1 MERTDSG
8 KTETDICKIFQN
20 IMGNAVKYNRENG
33 RIMVGC
39 RELETKGEMA
49 VFELRCEDTGIG
61 MSKEFQKH
69 AFELFAQEQ
78 DDARTSYEGTGL
90 GLAIVKNW

>member
-1 MERTDSG
+1 
-8 KTETDICKIFQN
+8 
-20 IMGNAVKYNRENG
+20 MGNAVKYNRENG

-69 AFELFAQEQ
+69 LNYLPRNRMMQELLMKER
-78 DDARTSYEGTGL
+78 DLDL
-90 GLAIVKNW
+90 PL

>member
-1 MERTDSG
+1 
-8 KTETDICKIFQN
+8 
-20 IMGNAVKYNRENG
+20 
-33 RIMVGC
+33 
-39 RELETKGEMA
+39 MA

>member
-1 MERTDSG
+1 
-8 KTETDICKIFQN
+8 
-20 IMGNAVKYNRENG
+20 MGNAVKYNRENG

-39 RELETKGEMA
+39 RELEIKGEMA